1 MEINKI
7 ILSYKEYL
15 LNSKL
20 ENNIAK
26 IIVFGSYAKG
36 SVTTESDI
44 DILIFKTDG
53 IEVEKAIMDRTY
65 DFMMENNAP
74 LEVLIAGIDE
84 LFVNPDYFTYNITR
98 YGLEIYSME
107 KDEMKA
113 VMSRDLKNLAEEY
126 FESAREVLALNRIR
140 LAVDAAYNAAEL
152 AAKALILF
160 KQDDLP
166 GSHGGLV
173 SLFGQLYVKTG
184 ELDKVIGRNLNAAL
198 RVRNV
203 ARYKP
208 DALLSKKD
216 AEDVLDLAE
225 KILQIATDKIT
236 RHYKT

>member
-1 MEINKI
+1 MEINKLI
-7 ILSYKEYL
+7 TSFKKYL
-15 LNSKL
+15 LDSEL
-20 ENNIAK
+20 EKNIAK

-36 SVTTESDI
+36 SATPESDV

-84 LFVNPDYFTYNITR
+84 LFLNQDYFTYNITR

-107 KDEMKA
+107 KDEIKA
-113 VMSRDLKNLAEEY
+113 VMTRDLKNLAEEY
-126 FESAREVLALNRIR
+126 FESAQEVLALKRIR

-152 AAKALILF
+152 AAKALILH

-166 GSHGGLV
+166 GSHGGVV
-173 SLFGQLYVKTG
+173 SLFGKLYVKTG
-184 ELDKVIGRNLNAAL
+184 ELDKVIGRGLNASL

-208 DALLSKKD
+208 DALLSKED
-216 AEDVLDLAE
+216 AEDVLKLAE
-225 KILQIATDKIT
+225 RLLQIASDKIAGD
-236 RHYKT
+236 K